1 MSEGDSILIFHHY
14 FLFADKKCIF
24 ANKDNNRHKIITK
37 KGLSIIDY
45 SNIDL
50 GISKYHFEIGPGEIQ
65 L

>member
-1 MSEGDSILIFHHY
+1 MQVRHHLRNFSILIFHHY
-14 FLFADKKCIF
+14 FLFADKNCIF

-50 GISKYHFEIGPGEIQ
+50 GIPDSLPHY
-65 L
+65 